1 MAIVYIPT
9 ALRLFT
15 DGTSEIN
22 LKGESVAEVITSLVD
37 TYSDL
42 KTHLFTNDGK
52 LRSFV
57 NIYLNKEDIRHL
69 DNLNTKTSENDKILL
84 VPSIAGGI

>member
-1 MAIVYIPT
+1 MAKVYIPT

-15 DGTSEIN
+15 NGDFEII
-22 LKGESVAEVITSLVD
+22 LGGENISDVVSNLVD
-37 TYSDL
+37 KYQDL
-42 KTHLFTNDGK
+42 KNHLFTNEGR

-57 NIYLNKEDIRHL
+57 NIYLNEEDIRHL
-69 DNLNTKTSENDKILL
+69 DNLNTKVNPNDKILL